1 MDIKVDGLPYEV
13 LTNALN
19 QARAGRLHILGKITE
34 CLAQP
39 NADMK
44 PQTPRIEA
52 FTVPNDMIGA
62 IIGPGGKIIQT
73 LQKETNTNITIEELP
88 TGEGNVQIMSNNADD
103 MREAVRRIRLI
114 AFPPIVEDGMTYTGK
129 VVQSYG
135 VFVEILPGTDGLIHV
150 SEFSWDRIEKME
162 DFAKEGD
169 ILEFKVMGQDPKT
182 KKWKLSRKILMAK
195 PEMN

>member
-1 MDIKVDGLPYEV
+1 

-129 VVQSYG
+129 VKSVQSYG